1 MPIVITPSGEYVDS
15 VTGNPVNTPLN
26 RVPELEGDMARF
38 ISKDPSQRSMSDS
51 EMDMMAMQNISR
63 GKGSI
68 SNKELDMLEGAM
80 ARENIPANLD
90 MGMDSMMPAAELSD
104 VDKVRMLIDMGLSP
118 QEAMEAIAREKARP
132 TIAPQEFGRVV
143 DMQGGQQMADP
154 MMQQQQMADPMMR
167 QQQMGALP
175 MAMPTPRGS
184 TNMGMPEDAMVAQR
198 MNQVDTSGMSP
209 QQIEMLRMGIDP
221 FAEGMIGR

>member
-26 RVPELEGDMARF
+26 RVPQLEGDMARF

-51 EMDMMAMQNISR
+51 EMDMMAMQNISQ

-104 VDKVRMLIDMGLSP
+104 VDKVRMLIDMGLNP

-132 TIAPQEFGRVV
+132 TIAPEEFGRVV
-143 DMQGGQQMADP
+143 GMEGGQQMADP
-154 MMQQQQMADPMMR
+154 MMR
-167 QQQMGALP
+167 EQQMGALP
-175 MAMPTPRGS
+175 MARPTPPP
-184 TNMGMPEDAMVAQR
+184 MPMQR
-198 MNQVDTSGMSP
+198 PFDLSNMSP
-209 QQIEMLRMGIDP
+209 EQRDMVRRGIDP
-221 FAEGMIGR
+221 FAEGMMGR